1 MIDTRVHVSN
11 LNTDSILGKYVGIT
25 KTVRS
30 VSLLAAATDRR
41 DVLWHL
47 STTATPLTPR
57 VGTLRLEQVLDR
69 RTKKKCVRGCTL

>member
-11 LNTDSILGKYVGIT
+11 LNTDSILGKYAGIT

-30 VSLLAAATDRR
+30 VYLLAAATDRR
-41 DVLWHL
+41 DVLHL

-69 RTKKKCVRGCTL
+69 STKNKCVRGWTL